1 MFKTVVFETGSFEIA
16 QWKAVTWLIPDV
28 QRESLFPTFYRVLQV
43 FSDETSRYIPWGKI
57 VVQIY
62 IDS

>member
-16 QWKAVTWLIPDV
+16 QWKAVTWLISDV

-43 FSDETSRYIPWGKI
+43 FSDETSRYIP
-57 VVQIY
+57 
-62 IDS
+62 